1 VREDVETVV
10 RRVARLFFSGTVIVA
25 AVAIIDA
32 FLFADLTGLS
42 ALRAPV
48 AIALAVAIIML
59 IAAGASAPP
68 VLMIAVGAV
77 TLALHALAA
86 VLAPP
91 RGPGWVPFLATALVP
106 LAMLLWGVR
115 ARRARGAATSPTR

>member
-1 VREDVETVV
+1 
-10 RRVARLFFSGTVIVA
+10 VARLFFSGTVIVA

-48 AIALAVAIIML
+48 AIALAAAIIML
-59 IAAGASAPP
+59 IATGASAPP
-68 VLMIAVGAV
+68 ALMIAVGAV

-106 LAMLLWGVR
+106 AALVLWGIR
-115 ARRARGAATSPTR
+115 TRRGRRTRGAATSPTR